1 MTENIRQRRRQCIAG
16 LAALTTFGL
25 TGLRAA
31 QSLSKQPFREERRR
45 LQRLRDRFVG
55 RENGVGA
62 KGQSIPDRLRLHHV
76 PGAAIAVISA
86 GQVIAEHGYGLRR
99 AGSHSAVT
107 AETRFQAASISKPV
121 TALATLQLVERGVLN
136 LDEDVN
142 RYLRSWSL
150 PASSYTQN
158 NPVTLRRIMSHTAGL
173 TVHGFAGYPRGAA
186 LPTLLQVLDGVPP
199 ANSPPVRSENAP
211 GVQTRYSGGG
221 ITIEQLVLTEA
232 IGRPFDELMEE
243 LVLRPL
249 QMTRSS
255 YLQPP
260 NELVACAAAIGHDEQ
275 GVPVPT
281 GWHVYPEQ
289 AAAGLWTTAGDL
301 CRYIVGVQSA
311 VAGAAGAILHQRSA
325 REMVTPQ
332 LQGANAFGLGPEVQ
346 GNTFSHGG
354 SNEGFRCIF
363 QGQIDGGRGAVIMTN
378 GENGDDFCKEALA
391 VIHEV
396 FDWT

>member
-1 MTENIRQRRRQCIAG
+1 MAG
-16 LAALTTFGL
+16 LAALATFGI

-31 QSLSKQPFREERRR
+31 PQDLSKQPLLEDRRR
-45 LQRLRDRFVG
+45 LQRLRERFSG
-55 RENGVGA
+55 KDSGVGA
-62 KGQSIPDRLRLHHV
+62 EGQSIADRLRLHHV
-76 PGAAIAVISA
+76 PGAGIAVIGA

-107 AETRFQAASISKPV
+107 TETRFQAASISKPV

-142 RYLRSWSL
+142 RYLRSWFV

-158 NPVTLRRIMSHTAGL
+158 DPVTLRRIMSHTAGL

-186 LPTLLQVLDGVPP
+186 LPTLLQILDGVPP
-199 ANSPPVRSENAP
+199 ANSPPVRSENKP
-211 GVQTRYSGGG
+211 GVQTKYSGGG
-221 ITIEQLVLTEA
+221 VTIEQLILTEA
-232 IGRPFDELMEE
+232 IGRPFDKLMDD

-249 QMTRSS
+249 QMARSS

-260 NELVACAAAIGHDEQ
+260 NELVARGAAIGHDEQ

-301 CRYIVGVQSA
+301 SRYILGVQSA
-311 VAGAAGAILHQRSA
+311 VASAPRAILQQGTA

-332 LQGANAFGLGPEVQ
+332 MQGADAFGLGPELQ

-354 SNEGFRCIF
+354 SNEGFRCVF

-378 GENGDDFCKEALA
+378 GENGNDFCNEVLA

-396 FDWT
+396 FEWT